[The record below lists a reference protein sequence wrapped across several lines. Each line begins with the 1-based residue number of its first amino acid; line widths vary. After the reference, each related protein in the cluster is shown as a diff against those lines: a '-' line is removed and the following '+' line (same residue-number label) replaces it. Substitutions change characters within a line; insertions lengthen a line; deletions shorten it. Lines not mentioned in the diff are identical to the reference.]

1 MEVLGLSEFMENRLI
16 YGRDKDKLRVIQAAR
31 LLDMQ
36 LPDSV
41 MASIVNNRDVRLH
54 KAARFYYMLIN
65 KDDPYLFFE
74 NDKMNDRF
82 SVWDKLEFHQLF
94 ADCHEAGK
102 KLPSFIP
109 LIRQLSNP
117 EIAAFLSKRQPIG
130 VAMSKSG
137 TWKSIS
143 TLRIKIL
150 EKLHLK
156 VWACVVLSPL
166 KRR

>member
-1 MEVLGLSEFMENRLI
+1 MYAYI
-16 YGRDKDKLRVIQAAR
+16 K
-31 LLDMQ
+31 
-36 LPDSV
+36 P
-41 MASIVNNRDVRLH
+41 
-54 KAARFYYMLIN
+54 
-65 KDDPYLFFE
+65 
-74 NDKMNDRF
+74 
-82 SVWDKLEFHQLF
+82 
-94 ADCHEAGK
+94 
-102 KLPSFIP
+102 PSFIP

-117 EIAAFLSKRQPIG
+117 EIAAFFIKETAYWG
-130 VAMSKSG
+130 AMSKSG